1 MEKQNF
7 LLPFA
12 FTKSSSFNE
21 SDVLNKTPRQ
31 KSVIDEN
38 ASSIYHTRRTVESNG
53 IERPS
58 LQVNVAPSLK
68 RRMGRSFN
76 DKDDIKKVAVENKY
90 SDSGSEYEEEPTLID
105 EDMVNDSAQLPPSS
119 PVGRHSESELMSE
132 FDFATNPTTSFQVP
146 KSPPKKYDGNRDVI
160 KTSPQKPASS
170 EPDFGIDRFNRY
182 RVSFN
187 DKSKHEPSSST
198 QDEDDNDARLEL
210 QSIAYNKARAIIL
223 DAFENVKTVIDLQ
236 AMNLYEVPD
245 EIKDLNNLV
254 IIDSFSEEA
263 SIEFP
268 YQLYLTGNQLTQL
281 PPSLFKFTKLQVL
294 SLRRNKLRSIPPLIG
309 KLVNLIDLSLS
320 SNKLEFFP
328 YQILQLKKLSN
339 FTSGP
344 NPFAAVPD
352 DAVPLSSKDATT
364 FVPKYKSSIRYLAS
378 KFSELPT
385 LKTLCLDVIAKH
397 DVSYSETRLWK
408 RHTPKIHH
416 KLIVEALRKGNFQ
429 DTCSECDI
437 IVVEPMAE
445 VLEWWD
451 ILQNKNVPIRRQFC
465 SQRCVKRY
473 EEGWGA

>member
-21 SDVLNKTPRQ
+21 SDALNKAPRK

-38 ASSIYHTRRTVESNG
+38 ASSIYHTRKTLESG
-53 IERPS
+53 SIDRPI
-58 LQVNVAPSLK
+58 LNAAPSLK

-76 DKDDIKKVAVENKY
+76 DKDDVKKAAIG
-90 SDSGSEYEEEPTLID
+90 SRDSSSSSEYEEEPTLID
-105 EDMVNDSAQLPPSS
+105 GDVNVSSQLPPSS
-119 PVGRHSESELMSE
+119 PVGDGHSGIELMSE

-146 KSPPKKYDGNRDVI
+146 KSPPKKHESSRDVI
-160 KTSPQKPASS
+160 KTSPQKPVSS

-187 DKSKHEPSSST
+187 DKSRNTPSSSNG
-198 QDEDDNDARLEL
+198 DDPDD
-210 QSIAYNKARAIIL
+210 QSKREQRTNAYNKARTIIL

-236 AMNLYEVPD
+236 AMGLYEIPD

-254 IIDSFSEEA
+254 IIESFSEEA

-268 YQLYLTGNQLTQL
+268 YQLYLTGNQLSQL

-294 SLRRNKLRSIPPLIG
+294 SLRRNKLKSIPPLIG
-309 KLVNLIDLSLS
+309 KLENLIDLSLS
-320 SNKLEFFP
+320 SNKLEFLP
-328 YQILQLKKLSN
+328 YQILGLKKLTN

-344 NPFAAVPD
+344 NPFLPVPE
-352 DAVPLSSKDATT
+352 DAIVMTNKDATKFIPRT
-364 FVPKYKSSIRYLAS
+364 RSPIKYLGTKV
-378 KFSELPT
+378 SELPT
-385 LKTLCLDVIAKH
+385 LKSLCLNVVAKH
-397 DVSYSETRLWK
+397 DVSYSETKEWK
-408 RHTPKIHH
+408 KNTPKMYHQVI
-416 KLIVEALRKGNFQ
+416 IEALRKGKFR
-429 DTCSECDI
+429 DTCCQCEI

-473 EEGWGA
+473 ERALNH